1 MGDLATFDAREEFR
15 VDGHVSTLAWLMD
28 RCGMSRS
35 TAKERLRVARQLAG
49 RPLVASAMAA
59 GRLSYSKARAITRI
73 ADADT
78 ETDEALLV
86 AAGAGTAADLERLA
100 LHWERLQEQDTA
112 PDAAWLKRG
121 LRHWRR
127 QDGLATIEITLP
139 LEDAERL
146 IKVLDVYIEHLL
158 GRAPGAEEESS
169 PGADDDSDRASAPN
183 AGEPEAS
190 AGASD
195 DTVGESASAEREP
208 EVSAEAPV
216 ELRPTWAQRRADA
229 LPDLIEL
236 ALGHLDDEVDV
247 ERARVDVLLD
257 YETLVERAQGTA
269 EIGAGKPVTGEA
281 ARRLAC
287 DAGIVR
293 IVTRGRSEVLDVGR
307 HTREWNRAQRRA
319 IRARHAHRCA
329 VRGCE
334 HTIVQIHHTDPW
346 GNGGRTDLELGVPL
360 CRAHHRLV
368 HDAGWDLRWSP
379 DGSSVSLVRPAP
391 RGRLAA

>member
-1 MGDLATFDAREEFR
+1 MNTAR
-15 VDGHVSTLAWLMD
+15 
-28 RCGMSRS
+28 RS

-49 RPLVASAMAA
+49 RPLVAAAMAA

-73 ADADT
+73 ADADA

-100 LHWERLQEQDTA
+100 QHWERLQEQDVA
-112 PDAAWLKRG
+112 PGAAWLKRG

-139 LEDAERL
+139 IEDAERL

-158 GRAPGAEEESS
+158 GRR
-169 PGADDDSDRASAPN
+169 PGADEETA
-183 AGEPEAS
+183 PEAS
-190 AGASD
+190 AGASECAD
-195 DTVGESASAEREP
+195 GASTSTEGEHGASAETAADAGCVEP
-208 EVSAEAPV
+208 SADDDAVAPAEAPV

-236 ALGHLDDEVDV
+236 ALGHLDAEVDV
-247 ERARVDVLLD
+247 ERARIDVLLD
-257 YETLVERAQGTA
+257 YDTLVERAHGTA
-269 EIGAGKPVTGEA
+269 EVGAGKPLSGEA

-293 IVTRGRSEVLDVGR
+293 IVTHGRSEVLDVGR
-307 HTREWNRAQRRA
+307 HTREGNRAQRRA
-319 IRARHAHRCA
+319 IRARHGHRCA

-346 GNGGRTDLELGVPL
+346 GDGGRTDLELGVPL
-360 CRAHHRLV
+360 CRAHHHLV
-368 HDAGWDLRWSP
+368 HEAGWDLRWSA
-379 DGSSVSLVRPAP
+379 DRTSVTLVRPVP
-391 RGRLAA
+391 RWRLAA